1 MKQYKEY
8 FYIMIIF
15 EECLHTHTQPHT
27 YTYVIN
33 IGAIYTNNFLKDRTI
48 WVVNNQIH
56 THTSAHLYDSAKQEN
71 KEEKTNNDS
80 LQKWEKVCACISS
93 ILWMNVRPL
102 YENLKVKTKWYE
114 KITIDKS

>member
-71 KEEKTNNDS
+71 KGKKQIMTAY
-80 LQKWEKVCACISS
+80 KMRKGVCVYFVNFVDEC
-93 ILWMNVRPL
+93 
-102 YENLKVKTKWYE
+102 
-114 KITIDKS
+114 